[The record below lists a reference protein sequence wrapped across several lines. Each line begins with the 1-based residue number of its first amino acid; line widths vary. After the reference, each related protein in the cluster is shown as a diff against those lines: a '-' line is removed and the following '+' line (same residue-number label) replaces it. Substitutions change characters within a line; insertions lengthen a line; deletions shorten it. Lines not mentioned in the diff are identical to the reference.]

1 MAEPIVTADE
11 MHDAE
16 QCAIAAGTS
25 VEELMRRAGEG
36 AATWIWRI
44 SGGRSATV
52 LCGPGNNGGD
62 GYVIARRLR
71 ELGARVSVVAPL
83 PPKTDAA
90 RSARAQWADPVSE
103 EWGGKDGE
111 VFVDALFGT
120 GLSRGLSPDHQQLV
134 HRLVNRHALAVAVD
148 LPSGVSSD
156 DGALFDDIPAYD
168 LTLAL
173 GALKPAHLLFPAAAH
188 MRTIR
193 TVDLG
198 LPDIRHHAE
207 RLTRPRIEPP
217 LADAHKYS
225 RGLALVVGG
234 AMPGAALLAARAAQ
248 GAGAGYVQLA
258 SNETAA
264 VPHDIV
270 QVDGDLEHALADER
284 IDTALIGPGLG
295 RDQEAAH
302 RLQRA
307 LAAGIPLVIDGDA
320 LHLITPSATRF
331 EREWDDNILTPHEG
345 ELQALEESGGLVAL
359 GSKLDR
365 ARRVADTYGAIV
377 IAKGP
382 DTVIASPDGHCVCAP
397 SASRWLSVAGSGD
410 VLAGVVLARRAVSE
424 DRDAFDAACDAV
436 WLHAE
441 ASCLA
446 GPSFTAGELAD
457 CVPSALA
464 AALAVPA

>member
-11 MHDAE
+11 MRDAE
-16 QCAIAAGTS
+16 QSTIRAGVP

-36 AATWIWRI
+36 AAAWVWRL

-71 ELGARVSVVAPL
+71 ELGCKVSVVAPL
-83 PPKTDAA
+83 PPTTDAA
-90 RSARAQWADPVSE
+90 RSARAEWGDPVFGDWDE
-103 EWGGKDGE
+103 EGGE

-120 GLSRGLSPDHQQLV
+120 GLSRGLSADHQQLV
-134 HRLVNRHALAVAVD
+134 HRLANRHALSVAID
-148 LPSGVSSD
+148 LPSGVSAD
-156 DGALFDDIPAYD
+156 DGALFDDIPSYD

-173 GALKPAHLLFPAAAH
+173 GALKPAHFLLPAAPH
-188 MRTIR
+188 MRGIR
-193 TVDLG
+193 TVDIGLG
-198 LPDIRHHAE
+198 DVRHRAE
-207 RLTRPRIEPP
+207 TLDRPRIDAPR
-217 LADAHKYS
+217 ADAHKYS

-234 AMPGAALLAARAAQ
+234 AMPGASLLAARAAQ
-248 GAGAGYVQLA
+248 GAGAGFVQLA

-270 QVDGDLEHALADER
+270 QIDGDLEHALSDER
-284 IDTALIGPGLG
+284 IDAVLIGPGLG
-295 RDQEAAH
+295 RDQDASR

-307 LAAGIPLVIDGDA
+307 LAAAIPLVIDGDA
-320 LHLITPSATRF
+320 LRLITPSSTRF

-345 ELQALEESGGLVAL
+345 ELQSLEENGGLETR

-382 DTVIASPDGHCVCAP
+382 DTVIASPDGHCVCAG
-397 SASRWLSVAGSGD
+397 STSSWLSVAGSGD
-410 VLAGVVLARRAVSE
+410 VLAGITLARLAVSE
-424 DRDAFDAACDAV
+424 DDEAFDAACEAV
-436 WLHAE
+436 WLHGE
-441 ASCLA
+441 AARLA
-446 GPSFTAGELAD
+446 GRSFAAGELAD
-457 CVPSALA
+457 CVS
-464 AALAVPA
+464 AALGAAT